1 MPVISAVVFIVGR
14 AMPASAASEITFEN
28 NVTGYCLD
36 SNYDGNVY
44 SLPCNGGNYQNWIL
58 NFASGGLNTVDAQTG
73 LCLDS
78 NYDGN
83 VYSLPCN
90 GGNYQVWNFTSN
102 PNGGVYIQDAQTGW
116 CLYSD
121 GSGNISTWYCTSALR
136 GEAWYA

>member
-1 MPVISAVVFIVGR
+1 MPVISAVVFIAGR
-14 AMPASAASEITFEN
+14 VMPASAASELTFEN
-28 NVTGYCLD
+28 NATGY
-36 SNYDGNVY
+36 
-44 SLPCNGGNYQNWIL
+44 
-58 NFASGGLNTVDAQTG
+58 
-73 LCLDS
+73 CLDS